1 VHSRG
6 CGQQP
11 PPKSEV
17 GLDNASQLKKRLRNV
32 GLSNAAINAAWPTWW
47 SDAADASTSAQ
58 TELRFSIGRK
68 LGIDP
73 HSLLEDNEQPR
84 FIWRDEAKF
93 KHLSGEDVL
102 EQSAITSFGTA
113 VGRLLVAATSTQI
126 VFPQFNAAELRGAIL
141 RQQQYIRLV
150 DLLSLCWSVGV
161 PVIHLRVFPLR
172 HKRMAAMS
180 VRIDGRNAI
189 LIGRDSLYPPQVA
202 FHLAHELAH
211 IALGHLTEDP
221 VIVDLESSSLASSG
235 DDPDEIAADQFAL
248 ELLTGFREPKILSKS
263 KTFNSAQLAQA
274 VLSASPELRIEP
286 GTLAL
291 CFGYS
296 TGSWG
301 KTNAAIRR
309 VYSSARPVWSE
320 INRVAAE
327 QLNFDLI
334 PEDSRPFL
342 RAALG
347 ESSAT

>member
-6 CGQQP
+6 CDQQP
-11 PPKSEV
+11 APKSEV
-17 GLDNASQLKKRLRNV
+17 GLDNARQLKKRLKNV
-32 GLSNAAINAAWPTWW
+32 GLSNAAISAAWPTWW

-126 VFPQFNAAELRGAIL
+126 VFPNFNAAELRGAIL

-320 INRVAAE
+320 INRVALE

-334 PEDSRPFL
+334 PEDSRSFL